1 MCVCVFIY
9 IYWAFT
15 VGRQIVGGMAPGK
28 TNKQKDSLQKEN
40 DPFDQVAS
48 GSFTKQMSGTW
59 LWRREGLGRDWK

>member
-1 MCVCVFIY
+1 MCVCIHIHLLGIY
-9 IYWAFT
+9 C
-15 VGRQIVGGMAPGK
+15 GRQIVGGMAPGK

-48 GSFTKQMSGTW
+48 GGFTKQMSGTW